1 MTCPKPPSSTKVL
14 RERLHRIEA
23 AHGARPQAQTNGPTL
38 SEVFATVATDAAAPG
53 FVMAH
58 LPREARPILWVQDR
72 LSLREAGRPYLAG
85 LADPPELLMLTVN
98 RTVDVLWAMEQ
109 GLGCAALSAVV
120 GEVWGDAPA
129 MDFTATK
136 RLALRAE
143 AQGVPGWLLR
153 RAALPDLSAARARWR
168 LSSAPSESDAYD
180 PRAPGAPRWQA
191 ELFRA
196 RWQVPGTWVVRHDA
210 EGKMRFEEAAPAQ
223 IATPEVAQPATAAL
237 A

>member
-1 MTCPKPPSSTKVL
+1 MGLQRIKEWVAIEFVVAFNADLQGAVAYSA
-14 RERLHRIEA
+14 RNAER
-23 AHGARPQAQTNGPTL
+23 
-38 SEVFATVATDAAAPG
+38 
-53 FVMAH
+53 
-58 LPREARPILWVQDR
+58 
-72 LSLREAGRPYLAG
+72 
-85 LADPPELLMLTVN
+85 
-98 RTVDVLWAMEQ
+98 
-109 GLGCAALSAVV
+109 CAALAAVV

-129 MDFTATK
+129 LDFTATK

-153 RAALPDLSAARARWR
+153 RAASPDLSAARARWR

-223 IATPEVAQPATAAL
+223 IDTPEVAQPATAAL